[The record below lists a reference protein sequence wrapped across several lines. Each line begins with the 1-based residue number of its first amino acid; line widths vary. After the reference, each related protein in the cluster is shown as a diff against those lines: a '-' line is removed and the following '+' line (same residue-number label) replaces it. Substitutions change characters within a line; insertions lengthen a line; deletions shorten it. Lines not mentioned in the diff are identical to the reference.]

1 MSMTIGKKIGF
12 GFSAVVSLLAIM
24 GTITLFSMHAVEQTT
39 DVVSLSETTLQ
50 AMNQCAVERRDFAIQ
65 GQTTDAQGK
74 TAADRWQTAFEG
86 LETGLK
92 SLQNNSQI
100 PEELRPRVTDAVNG
114 LVDYSAA
121 FRSGV
126 QSRQNSEEAF
136 KVWGTVGRSFTEMIQ
151 KTSDTE
157 IQPTFQKALA
167 SNDATEIERWAK
179 INIAL
184 SQDVIEPFL
193 LLRVQGGSL
202 VSTRTD
208 AQYQSFLMA
217 LEKTR
222 NGIASWT
229 KLVKGH
235 TELERIANQLD
246 EQIGIYAT
254 AGENFYKAILADRE
268 ANAQMGSTAAG
279 IVRAVNAVQE
289 RLAQNLTAGIARATV
304 STWVVALLGVLLGIG
319 LAFIIT
325 MGINK
330 SLKRLADGLGNG
342 AEQVTAASGQVAS
355 ASQQLAQGASE
366 QASSLEESSAALEE
380 MASMTR
386 QNADHAGKADSLMGQ
401 TKKVVDEGSRAVAE
415 VSGAISQIKQ
425 SARETAKIIKT
436 IDEISFQT
444 NLLALNAAVEAA
456 RAGEAGKGFAV
467 VAEEVR
473 NLARRAADAAKNTS
487 ELIETSQKNAD
498 SSVTLVENLT
508 KTFTGIQESSGK
520 VAVLVSEIAAASKEQ
535 AQGIDQVNTGVAEM
549 DKVVQQ
555 NAANAEESASASEEL
570 SSQAQELNAMVEDL
584 LAMVGGSF
592 TQREKHPSR
601 VTLRHQPLPPSQTS
615 VHSPSHPIAKSHVT
629 TKALS
634 KVIKPEEVIPLD
646 EEELN
651 KF

>member
-1 MSMTIGKKIGF
+1 MSMTIGKKIGM
-12 GFSAVVSLLAIM
+12 GFTAVVSLLAIM
-24 GTITLFSMHAVEQTT
+24 GTITLFSMHVVKLTT

-50 AMNQCAVERRDFAIQ
+50 AMNRCAVERRDFAIQ

-74 TAADRWQTAFEG
+74 TATDRWQTAFEG

-100 PEELRPRVTDAVNG
+100 PEELRPRVTDAIKG
-114 LVDYSAA
+114 LVEYSAA

-126 QSRQNSEEAF
+126 QAWQNSEEAF
-136 KVWGTVGRSFTEMIQ
+136 KVWGAVGKSFTEMIQ

-193 LLRVQGGSL
+193 LLRVNGGSL
-202 VSTRTD
+202 VATRTD
-208 AQYQSFLMA
+208 AQYQAFLMT

-222 NGIASWT
+222 NGITSWT
-229 KLVKGH
+229 KLVTGH
-235 TELERIANQLD
+235 TELERIANQLH

-268 ANAQMGSTAAG
+268 ASAQMGSTATG
-279 IVRAVNAVQE
+279 IVQAVNAVQE
-289 RLAQNLTAGIARATV
+289 RLAQNLTAGIARATI
-304 STWVVALLGVLLGIG
+304 STWVVALLGVLIGIG

-330 SLKRLADGLGNG
+330 ALKRLADGLGSG

-380 MASMTR
+380 MSSMTR
-386 QNADHAGKADSLMGQ
+386 QNADNAGKADSLMSQ
-401 TKKVVDEGSRAVAE
+401 TKKVVDEGARAVAE
-415 VSGAISQIKQ
+415 VSGAIGQIKQ

-487 ELIETSQKNAD
+487 ELIETSQKNSD

-508 KTFTGIQESSGK
+508 KTFTGIQESSDK
-520 VAVLVSEIAAASKEQ
+520 VGVLVSEIAAASKEQ

-584 LAMVGGSF
+584 LAMVGGSCA
-592 TQREKHPSR
+592 QREKQPSR
-601 VTLRHQPLPPSQTS
+601 VTLRHQPLSASKTS
-615 VHSPSHPIAKSHVT
+615 VHSPSHQIAKTHLP
-629 TKALS
+629 TKALP

-646 EEELN
+646 DEELN